1 MIQLSRSI
9 LISAPMKSVKLY
21 LHDLNNVSQYEQK
34 VDHVEVVSREGETA
48 QASVSGKFMG
58 FPWKGVF
65 DVSLTG
71 DGGYTAVLNEGGVKR
86 MVCSFQLRSVTGGT
100 VLTHEEQYHFSFL
113 VRPVMRLFRG
123 WLAQTIELE
132 LGVIKEE
139 AERVNRRLH
148 LAQIENV

>member
-1 MIQLSRSI
+1 MIQVSRSI
-9 LISAPMKSVKLY
+9 LISAPKLSVKMY

-34 VDHVEVVSREGETA
+34 VDVVEVLSQEGKKA

-58 FPWKGVF
+58 FPWKGLF
-65 DVSLTG
+65 DVSLTD
-71 DGGYTAVLNEGGVKR
+71 DGGYQAVLTQGSIKR

-100 VLTHEEQYHFSFL
+100 VLTHEEQYQFSFL
-113 VRPVMRLFRG
+113 TAPVMRLFRG